1 MKLKNNPIRTCMGCN
16 KESEKLELLKLLGQQ
31 TEKLSLIFQVN

>member
-16 KESEKLELLKLLGQQ
+16 KESEKLELLRIVRTTDGEVKLD
-31 TEKLSLIFQVN
+31 FFR